1 VAQFNINTDAAVVLT
16 DRLEQLHR
24 SALPTAIR
32 QTLNSAAFDVKKIT
46 MLLESSQVFE
56 QRNKSFL
63 KAKSKVMMAKGFNL
77 KSMRALVGFVGANKN
92 QAVDDLEK
100 QERGGT
106 ISSRS
111 FIPIDTA
118 RISKSQNKA
127 VKKSNRIGSIRN
139 IDRVKSKK
147 LFIKQAVKTGVGGY
161 IIYKGTLFQVKSIS
175 RGDVKLLPLFSYEA
189 NRSVQVSATYF
200 MKRAT
205 IASAEKMNRFYV
217 EQANKQIKRLRK

>member
-16 DRLEQLHR
+16 DKLEQLHR
-24 SALPTAIR
+24 SALPVAVR
-32 QTLNSAAFDVKKIT
+32 NTLNNAAFDVKKTT
-46 MLLESSQVFE
+46 MPIAASEVFE
-56 QRNKSFL
+56 NRNKSFF
-63 KAKSKVMMAKGFNL
+63 KSKSKVLMAKGFNL
-77 KSMRALVGFVGANKN
+77 NSMKATVGFVGANKN

-106 ISSRS
+106 IEGRS

-118 RISKSQNKA
+118 RVSKSHEKS
-127 VKKSNRIGSIRN
+127 VKKPNRIGNIRN

-147 LFIKQAVKTGVGGY
+147 LFIKQVVKTGVGGHILY
-161 IIYKGTLFQVKSIS
+161 GDTLFRVQAIR

-189 NRSVQVSATYF
+189 NRTVEVKATHF

-205 IASAEKMNRFYV
+205 MASARKMEQFYV
-217 EQANKQIKRLRK
+217 QQAKKQIKRLTK